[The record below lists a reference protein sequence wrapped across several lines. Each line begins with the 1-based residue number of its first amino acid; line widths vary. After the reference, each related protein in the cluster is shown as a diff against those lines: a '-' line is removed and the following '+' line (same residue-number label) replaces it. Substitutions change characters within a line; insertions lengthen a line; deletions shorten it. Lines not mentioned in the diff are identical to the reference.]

1 MDDRIR
7 STMPKLAAEL
17 DEFELYLSQSFP
29 EQGFIQSTARELIVS
44 GGKRLRPALVLA
56 SAMTGEYDRQKAIP
70 MAAAIETMHT
80 ATLVHDDVID
90 GAETRRSTP
99 TMHMVH
105 GDHVAIYAGDYLLA
119 RSLRMLS
126 ECHLPVEEMTRLAF
140 VIEQICTGDISQYLG
155 RSKVPGYRTYLK
167 RILGKTGMLFAASCA
182 GGGFVGQVDKKAQN
196 KLWHFGMRLGA
207 AFQIRDDLLDI
218 DVPGSEAGKPTGRD
232 LLEGIVTLPF
242 LLAAS
247 HADYRKTLDSF
258 LAGEKSDE
266 KLSDLI
272 SWARQLGTFEKSSR
286 LLNDN
291 LDRCRSMLNELP
303 DSQGTEYL
311 EKFVDLMEIKN

>member
-1 MDDRIR
+1 MDDRIK
-7 STMPKLAAEL
+7 STMPMLAAEL
-17 DEFELYLSQSFP
+17 DEFELYLGRAFP
-29 EQGFIQSTARELIVS
+29 DQGFVQSAARDLIVS

-90 GAETRRSTP
+90 GAETRRSSP
-99 TMHMVH
+99 TMHMMH
-105 GDHVAIYAGDYLLA
+105 GNHIAIYTGDYLLA

-155 RSKVPGYRTYLK
+155 RSNVPGYRTYLK

-182 GGGFVGQVDKKAQN
+182 GGGFVGQADRKAQN
-196 KLWHFGMRLGA
+196 RLWHFGMRLGA

-218 DVPGSEAGKPTGRD
+218 DVTGNEAGKPTGRD
-232 LLEGIVTLPF
+232 LLEGIVTLPV
-242 LLAAS
+242 LLAAA
-247 HADYRKTLDSF
+247 HADYRKVLDNF
-258 LAGEKSDE
+258 LAGERTNE

-272 SWARQLGTFEKSSR
+272 SWARQLGTFDKTNR

-291 LDRCRSMLNELP
+291 LDRCRKMLAEIPAN
-303 DSQGTEYL
+303 QGTEYL
-311 EKFVDLMEIKN
+311 GNFVDMLEVES

>member
-1 MDDRIR
+1 
-7 STMPKLAAEL
+7 MPKLAAEL
-17 DEFELYLSQSFP
+17 DEFEQYLSQSFP

-56 SAMTGEYDRQKAIP
+56 SAMTGEYDRKKAIP

-90 GAETRRSTP
+90 GAETRRGTP

-105 GDHVAIYAGDYLLA
+105 GNHVAIYTGDYLLA

-126 ECHLPVEEMTRLAF
+126 ECHLPVDEMSKLAF

-155 RSKVPGYRTYLK
+155 RSNVPGYRTYLK

-182 GGGFVGQVDKKAQN
+182 GGGFVGQVDKKSQN
-196 KLWHFGMRLGA
+196 RLWHFGMRLGA

-218 DVPGSEAGKPTGRD
+218 DVPGNEAGKPTGRD
-232 LLEGIVTLPF
+232 LIEGIITLPI
-242 LLAAS
+242 LLATA
-247 HADYRKTLDSF
+247 HADYRKMLDNF
-258 LAGEKSDE
+258 LSGERSDE

-272 SWARQLGTFEKSSR
+272 CWARQLGTFDKSHR
-286 LLNDN
+286 LLNDH
-291 LDRCRSMLNELP
+291 LDRCRRMLDELP
-303 DSQGTEYL
+303 AGLGTEYL
-311 EKFVDLMEIKN
+311 GRFVDMLEVKNN